1 MVVLGVIAFYLE
13 SDSLAG
19 FVGED
24 EVFVDEVLILSIAE
38 VVKFDDI
45 GGQVELVELGRCL

>member
-38 VVKFDDI
+38 VVKFDDVR
-45 GGQVELVELGRCL
+45 GQVELVELGRCL

>member
-24 EVFVDEVLILSIAE
+24 EIFVDEVLILSIAE

-45 GGQVELVELGRCL
+45 GRQVELVELGRCL

>member
-24 EVFVDEVLILSIAE
+24 EIFVDEVLILSIAE

>member
-1 MVVLGVIAFYLE
+1 MVVLGVITFYLE

-24 EVFVDEVLILSIAE
+24 EIFVDEVLILSIAE

>member
-45 GGQVELVELGRCL
+45 GRQVELVELGRCL